1 MMTYA
6 KPTIL
11 MFTFHLTNIYKLL
24 SKQHFGNIC
33 YKNQFDFLFNAI
45 FDGEFQPVF
54 FLEQNAY
61 MKHIRG
67 HIC

>member
-11 MFTFHLTNIYKLL
+11 VFTFHLINIYKLF

-33 YKNQFDFLFNAI
+33 YKNQFDFLLNTI
-45 FDGEFQPVF
+45 FEDKFQPVF
-54 FLEQNAY
+54 FLDQNVY
-61 MKHIRG
+61 T
-67 HIC
+67 